1 MDRTQHQSYK
11 PWQIG
16 AFPKKLSD
24 VQLLKDSDDG
34 LEIDL
39 IFYDPN
45 QTITVKFTY
54 TEMYRVIDEGRRLKQ
69 LQHLPLPMEET
80 VYVVSNSDI
89 VEELVDESCGMLET
103 RDVVHYFIVT
113 DNDCIDVITKANI
126 KPQLGK
132 KC

>member
-16 AFPKKLSD
+16 AFPKKRSD

-45 QTITVKFTY
+45 QTITVKFAY
-54 TEMYRVIDEGRRLKQ
+54 TEVYRVIDEGRRLKQ

-89 VEELVDESCGMLET
+89 VE
-103 RDVVHYFIVT
+103 DVSR
-113 DNDCIDVITKANI
+113 
-126 KPQLGK
+126 
-132 KC
+132 